1 MNCISPATS
10 IDIDQEE
17 LKTSQQ
23 DEHAEQPTIPKL
35 VNEQEDEATCSMFK
49 GMSLEQTIQL
59 CNNDTC
65 EDSTED
71 ISPLRH
77 VHVSTSQKGK
87 RPKSQQAVFP
97 LSSITTCISGFEN
110 IHISDTD
117 SISVKTSIS
126 INNQSKIR
134 KTIVI
139 KDSTR
144 PVSSLPVHKIN
155 IPSTY
160 ISRISKRRGGLH
172 SNSLYGF
179 SDL

>member
-1 MNCISPATS
+1 MNRISPATS
-10 IDIDQEE
+10 IDIAQEE
-17 LKTSQQ
+17 LKTSQHERA
-23 DEHAEQPTIPKL
+23 DQPTIPKL

-65 EDSTED
+65 EDFSPED
-71 ISPLRH
+71 ISPLH
-77 VHVSTSQKGK
+77 VHVSTGQKGK
-87 RPKSQQAVFP
+87 RPKSHQAVFP

-139 KDSTR
+139 KDSTL
-144 PVSSLPVHKIN
+144 PVCSLPVHKIN